1 MKQIGKFCLLFLVIS
16 CSGQSNSTTD
26 KDVTTK
32 ADKINEIISLYA
44 DYESFNG
51 AVAISHQGTE
61 LYKKGFGYANMEWD
75 IPNETDTK
83 FQIASITK
91 TFTSMLIMQLV
102 SEGELD
108 LNKPI
113 STYLP
118 DYPTENANKIN
129 IHHLLTHTSGIPNVK
144 SEIKVNRPEDM
155 VNQFANEPLGFD
167 PGTKFD
173 YSNSGYTLLGFIIEK
188 VTGKPYQQVIREK
201 IFKPLK
207 MENSGFYKHKPVIK
221 KMSSG
226 YDTWYPEYFDVD
238 KSDESS
244 AYAAGGLYSTVD
256 DMLLWDKALVNE
268 KLLPKK
274 YMDMLFTKHIPDGS
288 HHYGY
293 GWELRNVNVG
303 INNNNKMETISHSG
317 RVDGYRTIFTQIPK
331 TNSCIVLFSNT
342 SNSLLH
348 KINTAIL
355 AILNDQSYDLPL
367 KPITL
372 FMDRIIEKEGID
384 KGIAFYKAN
393 SKNPA
398 YYISED
404 ELILSGYYFLKQ
416 DNFNKALKIFK
427 LAIETFPNR
436 FNPHQSYAEGL
447 MKIGKKKEALESFKM
462 SLKLN
467 PNNGRAARMIDIL
480 ENELKE

>member
-1 MKQIGKFCLLFLVIS
+1 MKLLYKICLLLLVSS
-16 CSGQSNSTTD
+16 CSGQSNSNTD
-26 KDVTTK
+26 KDFTTK
-32 ADKINEIISLYA
+32 ADKINEIISLYS

-51 AVAISHQGTE
+51 AVAVSYQGTV
-61 LYKKGFGYANMEWD
+61 LYKNGFGFANMEWD

-91 TFTSMLIMQLV
+91 SFTAMLIMQLV
-102 SEGELD
+102 NEGELD
-108 LNKPI
+108 LKKPI

-118 DYPTENANKIN
+118 DYPTEYANIIN

-144 SEIKVNRPEDM
+144 SDIKANRPEDM
-155 VNQFANEPLGFD
+155 VNQFANEPLNFV
-167 PGTKFD
+167 PGTNFE
-173 YSNSGYTLLGFIIEK
+173 YSNSGYTLLGFIIET
-188 VTGKPYQQVIREK
+188 VTGKPYQKVLREK
-201 IFKPLK
+201 IFNPLK

-274 YMDMLFTKHIPDGS
+274 YMDIIFTKHSPDGN

-293 GWELRNVNVG
+293 GWELRKVNVG
-303 INNNNKMETISHSG
+303 NKNNKIETISHSG

-331 TNSCIVLFSNT
+331 TNSCIVLFSNS

-348 KINTAIL
+348 GINTAIL
-355 AILNDQSYDLPL
+355 AILNDESYDFPL
-367 KPITL
+367 KPITI

-427 LAIETFPNR
+427 LAIETFPDKY
-436 FNPHQSYAEGL
+436 NPYHSYAESL
-447 MKIGKKKEALESFKM
+447 MKIGKKKEALASFKM
-462 SLKLN
+462 SLKIN
-467 PNNGRAARMIDIL
+467 PNNGRAARMIEIL
-480 ENELKE
+480 GNEVKE